1 MPSPNAVLTA
11 VRDDLVE
18 AGLVRRA
25 SVAGVLPPVFVE
37 PLEGPPAPG
46 EREGTEAGTDL
57 VVTLRLSGQ
66 TRPTPRTRIDV
77 VDVVYRSRTTAGLKA
92 TRDLDEAI
100 VTRLVN
106 GSAYGLS
113 ITLGGVHVLAV
124 SVFGGLGPVSQ
135 DGPVRTELA
144 KLAVEVAV

>member
-1 MPSPNAVLTA
+1 VPSPNAVLTA
-11 VRDDLVE
+11 IRDELVT

-25 SVAGVLPPVFVE
+25 SVAGSLPPVFIE

-57 VVTLRLSGQ
+57 AVTLRLSGQ
-66 TRPTPRTRIDV
+66 TRPNPRSRVDV
-77 VDVVYRSRTTAGLKA
+77 IDVVYRSRGTSGLKA
-92 TRDLDEAI
+92 ARDLDDAI
-100 VTRLVN
+100 VTRLVH
-106 GSAYGLS
+106 GSSYGVGL
-113 ITLGGVHVLAV
+113 TAGGLFVLAV
-124 SVFGGLGPVSQ
+124 SVFAGLGPVSQ